1 MGNKH
6 MMASFKNKLPASAK
20 RCLKNDSPDCPW
32 RINFAAFSFFS
43 VLALIFL
50 RFYFLQVV
58 DYSSFRA
65 LADNQH
71 NIFKKLIPE
80 RGEIFLKDKDGLFP
94 IALNREAKMVYAVPE
109 ELDDPQ
115 KTSEEIA
122 GILNLDQGELA
133 AKFSKAGDL
142 YEVIKHRLSEEEIEK
157 LKTLNRKG
165 LHLTDE
171 IYRYYP
177 SGELASQVVGF
188 VGWEKESLA
197 GKYGIEAAFEKN
209 LSGEVGNIFQNRD
222 SAGNWITVGKRE
234 MIEAKNGESL
244 ILTIDHIV
252 QYETEKILQS
262 AIEQFKAESGSV
274 VVMETLTGKILA
286 LANYPTFNP
295 NEYSQV
301 DSMDLYRNPAV
312 SDAYECGS
320 VFKPITMASALDS
333 GRLTPETTYIDSG
346 MVKEAGYSI
355 QNSDLKSY
363 GRQTM
368 TEVLEKSLN
377 TGAIFAQKSLGNK
390 NFLEYLKRFGFGEE
404 TGIDLIGE
412 NSGNIGNLKNLNR
425 NIEFFTA
432 SFGQGITV
440 TPLQL
445 ISAYNALANGGVL
458 LKPQIVE
465 RMIYPNGDSEEIL
478 PQEMRRVISQK
489 AALQISQ
496 MLRSV
501 VVKGHGKRADVPG
514 YLVAGKTGTAQVANT
529 DKKGYAEGRHVGS
542 FAGFAPLNNPRFTI
556 LVKINNPQ
564 TVEWAESSAAPVFGE
579 LLKFLLDYYKI
590 EPTEEYTQAQ
600 VDAFNATHKLREN
613 LIKKEQEAEKLKNE
627 QAPKTNN

>member
-1 MGNKH
+1 ML
-6 MMASFKNKLPASAK
+6 AFFKNKLLVSAK
-20 RCLKNDSPDCPW
+20 RCPKDNPADCPW
-32 RINFAAFSFFS
+32 RIHVITFSFLS
-43 VLALIFL
+43 VLALIFF
-50 RFYFLQVV
+50 RFYFLQVI

-80 RGEIFLKDKDGLFP
+80 RGEIFLKDKDGFFP
-94 IALNREAKMVYAVPE
+94 IALNREAKMAYAVPQE
-109 ELDDPQ
+109 IDNPQ

-122 GILNLDQGELA
+122 SILNLDQGELA
-133 AKFSKAGDL
+133 VKFSKAEDL
-142 YEVIKHRLSEEEIEK
+142 YEVVKRRLSDEEIEK
-157 LKTLNRKG
+157 LKNLNRKG
-165 LHLTDE
+165 IHLADE

-177 SGELASQVVGF
+177 SGGLASQVVGF
-188 VGWEKESLA
+188 VGWEKENLA
-197 GKYGIEAAFEKN
+197 GKYGIEASFEKE
-209 LSGEVGNIFQNRD
+209 LGGEAGDVFQNRD
-222 SAGNWITVGKRE
+222 SAGNWITVGERE
-234 MIEAKNGESL
+234 IIEAKNGKSL

-262 AIEQFKAESGSV
+262 AVEQFEAESGSV
-274 VVMETLTGKILA
+274 IVMETLTGKILA
-286 LANYPTFNP
+286 LTNYPTFNL
-295 NEYSQV
+295 NECSQV
-301 DSMDLYRNPAV
+301 ESMDLYRNPAV

-320 VFKPITMASALDS
+320 VFKPITMAGALDS
-333 GRLTPETTYIDSG
+333 GHLAPETIYIDSG
-346 MVKEAGYSI
+346 VVKEAGYSI
-355 QNSDLKSY
+355 RNSDLKSY

-404 TGIDLIGE
+404 TGIELIGE
-412 NSGNIGNLKNLNR
+412 NSGNISNLKNLR
-425 NIEFFTA
+425 SSIEFFTA

-445 ISAYNALANGGVL
+445 ISAYNTLANGGVL

-465 RMIYPNGDSEEIL
+465 RVIHPNGSNEEIL
-478 PQEMRRVISQK
+478 PQEVRRVISQK

-529 DKKGYAEGRHVGS
+529 GKKGYAEGQHIGS
-542 FAGFAPLNNPRFTI
+542 FAGFAPMNNPRFTI

-564 TVEWAESSAAPVFGE
+564 AVEWAESSAAPAFGE
-579 LLKFLLDYYKI
+579 LMKFLLDYYKI
-590 EPTEEYTQAQ
+590 EPTEEYTQASI
-600 VDAFNATHKLREN
+600 DAFNATHKLREN
-613 LIKKEQEAEKLKNE
+613 LIKKEQAAEKLKNE
-627 QAPKTNN
+627 QNQKNNN